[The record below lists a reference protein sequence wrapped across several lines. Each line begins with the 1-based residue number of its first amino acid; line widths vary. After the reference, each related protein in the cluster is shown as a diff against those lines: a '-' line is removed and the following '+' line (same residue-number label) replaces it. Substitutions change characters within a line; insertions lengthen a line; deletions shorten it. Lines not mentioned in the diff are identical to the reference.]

1 MNNLIKERR
10 ELIFLCEKFINSN
23 DTYAMKIVLPQL
35 LEKIETIKS
44 KSILTEGEDG
54 ILDKLSGWFKG
65 PGMSTIWETIIKKI
79 LNGMGLKEGFL
90 RDTIEVVLSNSKWH
104 ELPGIVTNCN
114 KFGDLIITQLPEIAA
129 KYVARQFVEEDMLTT
144 ALRKSLIDAVSKTE
158 FANSLRPAVREV
170 TCDAMGW
177 VGKIGSGFT
186 DKVKGMVG
194 YGGVN
199 SLSDWKKT
207 QYQGTGSKYAV
218 KK

>member
-1 MNNLIKERR
+1 MNNLTKEKK

-23 DTYAMKIVLPQL
+23 DTYAMRIVLPQL
-35 LEKIETIKS
+35 LEKIESINNYH
-44 KSILTEGEDG
+44 ILTEDEDG
-54 ILDKLSGWFKG
+54 ILNKLSGWFQG
-65 PGMSTIWETIIKKI
+65 PGMKTVWETIIKKI
-79 LNGMGLKEGFL
+79 LNGMGIKEGFL

-104 ELPGIVTNCN
+104 ELPGIITNCN
-114 KFGDLIITQLPEIAA
+114 KFSDLIISQLPEIAT
-129 KYVARQFVEEDMLTT
+129 KYVARQFVEEDMITT

-170 TCDAMGW
+170 TCNAMGW

-194 YGGVN
+194 YGNVN

-207 QYQGTGSKYAV
+207 QYQGSGSKYA
-218 KK
+218 K